1 MFVKV
6 KRHQGAF
13 VFTLIDVDLSLEKPE
28 VVTVLDIGTVEEVHL
43 TTWQGWYC
51 IAENLVCADL
61 DIEVKKDAAR
71 DLSEWLPPL
80 SRELLIESRRN
91 DLQGLAEIGSTAAQ
105 EQLDDPVVLNEN
117 DPLTIIADW
126 LNH

>member
-1 MFVKV
+1 MV
-6 KRHQGAF
+6 A
-13 VFTLIDVDLSLEKPE
+13 TP
-28 VVTVLDIGTVEEVHL
+28 
-43 TTWQGWYC
+43 
-51 IAENLVCADL
+51 
-61 DIEVKKDAAR
+61 
-71 DLSEWLPPL
+71 
-80 SRELLIESRRN
+80 LLIESRRI